1 MRQLQVEFTC
11 SVTNCVGMRLLVVE
25 DDRALATVLR
35 RALVDEGYAV
45 DVAHRALVA
54 DEMVSINDYSLIVL
68 DLGLPDGDG
77 QDLCV
82 KWRNEGN
89 TSHILMLTARDARLD
104 RIGGLDAG
112 ADDYVTKPFDY
123 DEFAARVRALL
134 RRPRAVRRPSLTVG
148 DLTLD
153 PATRSVTRGDV
164 QVALTARE
172 FTLLR
177 LLLTKAGEVVE
188 RGELMEQAWDAHYE
202 GLSNTLE
209 VHIASLRRKLELP
222 GRPAPIETV
231 RGVGY
236 RVTAV
241 ETPAFGGSEEPE
253 SDISVPI
260 GAE

>member
-1 MRQLQVEFTC
+1 
-11 SVTNCVGMRLLVVE
+11 MRLLVVE
-25 DDRALATVLR
+25 DDRSLATVLR
-35 RALVDEGYAV
+35 RALLEEGYAV
-45 DVAHRALVA
+45 DVAHRATAA
-54 DEMVSINDYSLIVL
+54 DELVSINDYSLIVL

-77 QDLCV
+77 QELCV
-82 KWRNEGN
+82 RWRGRGI

-123 DEFAARVRALL
+123 EEFAARVRALL
-134 RRPRAVRRPSLTVG
+134 RRPRAERRPNLIAG
-148 DLTLD
+148 DLVMD
-153 PATRSVTRGDV
+153 PATRSVSRSGV

-177 LLLTKAGEVVE
+177 ILLSKVGQVVD

-209 VHIASLRRKLELP
+209 VHIAAIRRKLDVP
-222 GRPAPIETV
+222 GRPSPIETV

-236 RVTAV
+236 TI
-241 ETPAFGGSEEPE
+241 PAGNSVNNEE
-253 SDISVPI
+253 
-260 GAE
+260 

>member
-1 MRQLQVEFTC
+1 
-11 SVTNCVGMRLLVVE
+11 MRLLVVE

-35 RALVDEGYAV
+35 RALADDGYAV
-45 DVAHRALVA
+45 DVAHRAMVA

-82 KWRNEGN
+82 KWRDAGI

-134 RRPRAVRRPSLTVG
+134 RRPRAERRPSLAVG
-148 DLTLD
+148 DLTLN
-153 PATRSVTRGDV
+153 PATRSVTRANV

-177 LLLTKAGEVVE
+177 LLLSKAGEVVD
-188 RGELMEQAWDAHYE
+188 RAELMEQAWDAHYE

-236 RVTAV
+236 TI
-241 ETPAFGGSEEPE
+241 PAAAGGANGSGDSTELAQN
-253 SDISVPI
+253 D
-260 GAE
+260 